1 MSRIISPISM
11 ALAVGDGT
19 VNVDGSLRVQPLGFD
34 GRVRASQVPLPD
46 VVTTVGAVTAFLPL
60 IIAYLV
66 TWAIAQ
72 PEPEP
77 KVRVETG
84 PPPPA
89 EPAGTAEPVGTV

>member
-1 MSRIISPISM
+1 MKRFRLSRDERKI
-11 ALAVGDGT
+11 AGVCGGFGEYF
-19 VNVDGSLRVQPLGFD
+19 NVDPTIIRLAFIF
-34 GRVRASQVPLPD
+34 
-46 VVTTVGAVTAFLPL
+46 VGAITAFLPL

-89 EPAGTAEPVGTV
+89 ESAEPAGTA